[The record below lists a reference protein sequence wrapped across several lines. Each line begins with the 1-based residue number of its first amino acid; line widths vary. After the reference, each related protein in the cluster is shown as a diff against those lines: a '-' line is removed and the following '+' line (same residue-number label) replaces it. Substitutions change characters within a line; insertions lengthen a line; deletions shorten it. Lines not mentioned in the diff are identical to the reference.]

1 MIGLEDAG
9 RHHRPSTG
17 TDLAETAARAL
28 RGRGV
33 FLLGGKNF
41 PQSSELPPRRFGQ
54 VWCLSSE
61 ALIQIQIQIQ
71 MHHVYSDI
79 TNPVI
84 AVIKLATV
92 IQVQAEYSL
101 IW

>member
-33 FLLGGKNF
+33 FLLGGEE
-41 PQSSELPPRRFGQ
+41 ELPPIFGTSPQ
-54 VWCLSSE
+54 TFWSGVMP
-61 ALIQIQIQIQ
+61 QF
-71 MHHVYSDI
+71 
-79 TNPVI
+79 
-84 AVIKLATV
+84 
-92 IQVQAEYSL
+92 
-101 IW
+101 